1 MNYKKPQIFSERL
14 YTSPLIGKTCIEIK
28 QDVLPVETES
38 SIGYYCISTLDLKE
52 RHGNIFFLIFIIEL
66 LPLCTSLRFAMLK

>member
-1 MNYKKPQIFSERL
+1 MNYKKPKIFSERL

-38 SIGYYCISTLDLKE
+38 NIGYYCIPTLDLKE
-52 RHGNIFFLIFIIEL
+52 RHGNFFFIFIIEL